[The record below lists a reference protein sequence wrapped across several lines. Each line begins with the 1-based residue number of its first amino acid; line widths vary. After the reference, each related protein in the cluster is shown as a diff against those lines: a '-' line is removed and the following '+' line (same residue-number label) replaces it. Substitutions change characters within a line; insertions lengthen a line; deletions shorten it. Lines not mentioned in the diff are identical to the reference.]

1 MLKTI
6 RHLLVKVIKD
16 IDAGNS
22 NISEK
27 EALEIIEYL
36 KVLSNKEKRLNKYAS
51 CKYLNI
57 SRATFDNYIREGKL
71 PKGRKDEGFKELS
84 WSIKDLDKFKNS
96 M

>member
-16 IDAGNS
+16 IDAWNS

-36 KVLSNKEKRLNKYAS
+36 KVLSNKEKRLSKYAS

-57 SRATFDNYIREGKL
+57 SRATFDNYVIMNYLNYSFPITLKV
-71 PKGRKDEGFKELS
+71 K
-84 WSIKDLDKFKNS
+84 
-96 M
+96 

>member
-22 NISEK
+22 NINDK

-36 KVLSNKEKRLNKYAS
+36 KVLSN
-51 CKYLNI
+51 I
-57 SRATFDNYIREGKL
+57 S
-71 PKGRKDEGFKELS
+71 
-84 WSIKDLDKFKNS
+84 
-96 M
+96 

>member
-1 MLKTI
+1 M
-6 RHLLVKVIKD
+6 LVKVIKD

-36 KVLSNKEKRLNKYAS
+36 KVLSNKEKRLSKYAS

-84 WSIKDLDKFKNS
+84 WSIKDLEKFKNS